1 MTMISTTTSENVAK
15 KNNPLE
21 IIYQDKFLVGINKPH
36 NLMVHPSDR
45 NDEDRPTAMY
55 LLKEQLQKW
64 IYVTH
69 RLDSK
74 TSGALLFA
82 VNAKVQKKINSQF
95 ENRLNKKIYYA
106 IVRGYTDDEGTIDY
120 DLTNTKG
127 KTQSAITHYQT
138 INRTEIDLP
147 FGEHDTSRYSLLKV
161 RPETGR
167 YHQIRKHLA
176 HIDHPIIGDRPH
188 GCNKQNK
195 LFKTHFKSTD
205 MFLHAWSLTFMHPRL
220 EEEVTIQANF
230 QPAFSTMLKTLEFEG
245 IEELLK

>member
-1 MTMISTTTSENVAK
+1 MTMISTL
-15 KNNPLE
+15 NNSPADKTFDSLE
-21 IIYQDKFLVGINKPH
+21 IIYQDKYLVGINKPH
-36 NLMVHPSDR
+36 NLMVHPSDKSD
-45 NDEDRPTAMY
+45 DERPTAMY
-55 LLKEQLQKW
+55 LLKEQLKKW

-82 VNAKVQKKINSQF
+82 VNSKVQKKINSQF
-95 ENRLNKKIYYA
+95 ENRLNKKTYYT
-106 IVRGYTDDEGTIDY
+106 IVRGYTDDKDTIDY

-138 INRTEIDLP
+138 IARTEIDLP
-147 FGEHDTSRYSLLKV
+147 HGDHDTSRYSLVKV
-161 RPETGR
+161 MPETGR

-188 GCNKQNK
+188 GCNKQNR
-195 LFKTHFKSTD
+195 LFKTHFNSTD

-230 QPAFSTMLKTLEFEG
+230 QPVFSDMLKTLEFENVD
-245 IEELLK
+245 ELVK